1 MVDRSAT
8 PICPGAD
15 AFFAAPNGMEDPYTC
30 PQRRVITTVP
40 AIDIVMIGLSA

>member
-15 AFFAAPNGMEDPYTC
+15 AFFAAPNVMEDPKTS
-30 PQRRVITTVP
+30 PQRRLMTPVP